1 MCGLAGILLEKL
13 PKRRVRDVK
22 TLTDIFTKLLVL
34 SEHRGPHA
42 TGVAWVKRDGSMAVA
57 KAPLPA
63 HKFIETS
70 AYRDCLAGVNAQ
82 TTILMGHT
90 RWPTCGSEHN
100 PANNHPLFDHCVLT
114 HNGHISNAD
123 ALFRRH
129 NLHRTAQVD
138 SEILLRLAEKHTS
151 PEGIDVPGY
160 LHALEACTGR
170 IAAVLVATT
179 RPEQILLLR
188 GNMPL
193 FVWHHPALHAL
204 AYASEEAILQSAVG
218 YSAAWLPLPL
228 APGEALLENTSNWA
242 MERLP
247 FSFLGMGQHVGWQR
261 YTGG

>member
-1 MCGLAGILLEKL
+1 MCGLSGILIGNKVR
-13 PKRRVRDVK
+13 RRVKDVK
-22 TLTDIFTKLLVL
+22 ALADIFTRFLVL

-57 KAPLPA
+57 KEPLPA
-63 HKFIETS
+63 HKFVETA
-70 AYRDCLAGVNAQ
+70 AYRDCITGVNAQ

-90 RWPTCGSEHN
+90 RWPTRGSEHN
-100 PANNHPLFDHCVLT
+100 PANNHPLTGRCILT

-129 NLHRTAQVD
+129 NLHRAAQVD

-160 LHALEACTGR
+160 LHDLEGCTGR
-170 IAAVLVATT
+170 IAAVLVATSH
-179 RPEQILLLR
+179 PEQILLLR

-193 FVWHHPALHAL
+193 VVWHHPGLHAL
-204 AYASEEAILQSAVG
+204 AYASEAAILQSAVG

-228 APGEALLENTSNWA
+228 APGEALLVDTSSWA
-242 MERLP
+242 MERMP
-247 FSFLGMGQHVGWQR
+247 FSFQGMGLHVGWTR

>member
-1 MCGLAGILLEKL
+1 MCGLCGIIWKESS
-13 PKRRVRDVK
+13 KRRVRDIKV
-22 TLTDIFTKLLVL
+22 LADIFTGLLVL

-42 TGVAWVKRDGSMAVA
+42 TGVAWVKQDGSIQVA

-63 HKFIETS
+63 HKFVETA

-90 RWPTCGSEHN
+90 RWPTRGSEHN
-100 PANNHPLFDHCVLT
+100 PGNNHPLIGEVALT

-129 NLHRTAQVD
+129 NLHRAAQVD
-138 SEILLRLAEKHTS
+138 SEILLRLAERHTS
-151 PEGIDVPGY
+151 PAGIDVPSY
-160 LHALEACTGR
+160 LHVLEACTGR

-179 RPEQILLLR
+179 RPEQILLIR

-193 FVWHHPALHAL
+193 IVWHHPSLKAL
-204 AYASEEAILQSAVG
+204 AYASEEAILQSAVC

-228 APGEALLENTSNWA
+228 APGEALLVDTSSWA
-242 MERLP
+242 MGRMP
-247 FSFLGMGQHVGWQR
+247 FCFQGMGLRVGLQR

>member
-1 MCGLAGILLEKL
+1 MCGLSGIIWRKSS
-13 PKRRVRDVK
+13 KRRVKDVK
-22 TLTDIFTKLLVL
+22 TLTDIFTRLLVL

-63 HKFIETS
+63 SKFVETI
-70 AYRDCLAGVNAQ
+70 AYRDCLAGVNAH

-90 RWPTCGSEHN
+90 RWPTRGSEHN
-100 PANNHPLFDHCVLT
+100 PANNHPLIGEVIIS

-129 NLHRTAQVD
+129 NLPRAAQVD

-151 PEGIDVPGY
+151 PAGIDVPSY
-160 LHALEACTGR
+160 LRSLEGCTGR
-170 IAAVLVATT
+170 IAAVLVATA

-193 FVWHHPALHAL
+193 IVWYHSGLQAL

-218 YSAAWLPLPL
+218 DPAPWLPLPL
-228 APGEALLENTSNWA
+228 APGEALLVDTSSWA
-242 MERLP
+242 MERVP
-247 FSFLGMGQHVGWQR
+247 FSFPGMGQSVGWQR
-261 YTGG
+261 YTGT

>member
-1 MCGLAGILLEKL
+1 MCGLAGILIKKL

-22 TLTDIFTKLLVL
+22 TLTDIFTRLLVL

-57 KAPLPA
+57 KEPLPA
-63 HKFIETS
+63 HKFVETV
-70 AYRDCLAGVNAQ
+70 AYRDCLAGVNAH

-90 RWPTCGSEHN
+90 RWPTRGSQHN
-100 PANNHPLFDHCVLT
+100 PANNHPLIGEVIIS

-129 NLHRTAQVD
+129 NLHRAAQVD

-151 PEGIDVPGY
+151 SAGIDIPSY
-160 LHALEACTGR
+160 LRSLEDCTGR
-170 IAAVLVATT
+170 IAAVLVATA
-179 RPEQILLLR
+179 RPEQVLLLR

-193 FVWHHPALHAL
+193 IVWYHPELRAL
-204 AYASEEAILQSAVG
+204 AYASEIAILQSAVG
-218 YSAAWLPLPL
+218 DPAAWQALPL
-228 APGEALLENTSNWA
+228 APGEALVVDTSSWA
-242 MERLP
+242 MDRLP
-247 FSFLGMGQHVGWQR
+247 FSFLRMGQHVGWQR

>member
-1 MCGLAGILLEKL
+1 MGEL

-22 TLTDIFTKLLVL
+22 TLADIFTKLLVL
-34 SEHRGPHA
+34 SEHRGPQA

-63 HKFIETS
+63 RQFVETL
-70 AYRDCLAGVNAQ
+70 AYRDCLAGVNAL

-90 RWPTCGSEHN
+90 RWPTRGSEHN
-100 PANNHPLFDHCVLT
+100 PENNHPLVGEVVIS

-129 NLHRTAQVD
+129 NLPRAAQVD

-160 LHALEACTGR
+160 LHALEGCTGR
-170 IAAVLVATT
+170 IAAVLVATSH
-179 RPEQILLLR
+179 PEQILLLH

-193 FVWHHPALHAL
+193 IIWHHPTLHAL

-218 YSAAWLPLPL
+218 CAAAWLPLPL
-228 APGEALLENTSNWA
+228 APGEALLVDTSSWA
-242 MERLP
+242 MERVS
-247 FSFLGMGQHVGWQR
+247 FSFLGMGLHVGWQR